1 MITNTSWESSYNNL
15 HSICLTFTEHRR
27 VRFEQPMMLRG
38 DVALILKNFGGKAI
52 WLKRLDSGLYE
63 LDDIP
68 TGSYYLVVAQRNNVD
83 NLYYTLLGVPVRIDV
98 AGIRFLPSPFIYH
111 NYTRLNH
118 SAQKKGFL
126 NESLKNNKYYRTD
139 DADILDMARRV
150 TAENSLIYG
159 KVLAVHQF
167 VANHLAYDY
176 DALEGRSPFGPYD
189 APSLL
194 KARHCVC
201 QGYATVAI
209 AMLRSLGIPA
219 RYVRC
224 ATHDGWVWP
233 AQAIINQTKID
244 HAMVAAFAS
253 GRWILMDPT
262 WDSGNIF
269 CNGKFERLG
278 STDPLYR
285 HFDMSLPYFSL
296 SYKIMEW

>member
-1 MITNTSWESSYNNL
+1 MITNTSWESSNNRL
-15 HSICLTFTEHRR
+15 HSFGLTLTEQRGILLK
-27 VRFEQPMMLRG
+27 QPVMLKG
-38 DVALILKNFGGKAI
+38 KVVLILKTLGGQAI
-52 WLKRLDSGLYE
+52 WLKRSTHGVYKLDG
-63 LDDIP
+63 IP
-68 TGSYYLVVAQRNNVD
+68 TGSYYLAVAQRNYVD
-83 NLYYTLLGVPVRIDV
+83 NLYYTLLGVPIRIDAV
-98 AGIRFLPSPFIYH
+98 GISFLPSPFIYH
-111 NYTRLNH
+111 NYTRLNYN
-118 SAQKKGFL
+118 AQKKGFL
-126 NESLKNNKYYRTD
+126 NESLKNSKDYRTD
-139 DADILDMARRV
+139 DAVIQEIARRV

-233 AQAIINQTKID
+233 AQAIINKTKID